1 MKKYLFKSVWTKAFV
16 TGLALFALTGAT
28 TVSAAG
34 GYWTISQERVS
45 AYGDWSEFGSANV
58 KQTNSNVASF
68 NGDALPNSLGYN
80 VRLINNA
87 GEFRS
92 DQVGLYVN
100 STSHADNNS
109 GLAGYS
115 YYADV
120 RSSLLEPN
128 QSTVK
133 LHFSAD
139 NL

>member
-34 GYWTISQERVS
+34 GYWTISQEAVS
-45 AYGDWSEFGSANV
+45 ANGAWSTFGEANT
-58 KQTNSNVASF
+58 KQTNSNDASF
-68 NGDALPNSLGYN
+68 NGDALPDSFGYN
-80 VRLINNA
+80 VRLINSD

-92 DQVGLYVN
+92 DQVPLPLN
-100 STSHADNNS
+100 STAHAYNNS
-109 GLAGYS
+109 GLAGYN

-120 RSSLLEPN
+120 RSQYYEPN

-133 LHFSAD
+133 LHFSTD
-139 NL
+139 EL